1 MPPLPLE
8 HGQCVDPLVDLR
20 GVLAASKVHEHTAAP
35 EVGLHEVEAD
45 LRQVRASI
53 WEKRLVVFKDDDW
66 LVPVPALRLS
76 HRPEVRD
83 AAGHPVGLNCSLGPH
98 VGLDDAQNFH
108 LRQHVAVLKRTVP
121 LLHHADAVG
130 HSHVHAERRQ
140 LRQPW
145 IIPAQIICSL
155 GLVLS
160 LIHI

>member
-1 MPPLPLE
+1 M
-8 HGQCVDPLVDLR
+8 DPLVDLR

-66 LVPVPALRLS
+66 LVPVPALRFS

-98 VGLDDAQNFH
+98 VGLDETGPRNAPNGFIVREVRRVRPQ
-108 LRQHVAVLKRTVP
+108 RC
-121 LLHHADAVG
+121 
-130 HSHVHAERRQ
+130 VH
-140 LRQPW
+140 
-145 IIPAQIICSL
+145 IK
-155 GLVLS
+155 
-160 LIHI
+160 